1 MSIAERT
8 SRLVGLDMV
17 AHVAAATATSMV
29 RVEGLRGC
37 DPRLA
42 KEPVDLEPPFA
53 DESAVSSDGRRFP
66 PRIIERPVVLKAWCP
81 RDLSLNWKQ
90 CNDLHKELAVLS
102 CPIAFEIIGNSAGI
116 WVQMVVDRRDLLPV
130 KTGVEAEFPDVRL
143 EELGADPLAPWLA
156 RQGVTTDVE
165 DYFPRPPYYRTM
177 TIHETIGGS
186 PLDTVYVALREL
198 GADEIAVFR
207 VLSVPTRPDHDWHR
221 RINQFTDAEYK
232 GTQDDFF
239 NPSVPNYYHQ
249 VPSQYLPM
257 ISQREEQ
264 KAHPDRPFFAV
275 AAMTFAMSPNPDRPT
290 IILRTLR
297 TALSHF
303 LYGTRPLC
311 YQNRTPFL
319 EVLGTDAALRRMLA
333 ARVTHRNGMIL
344 NSLELSGLFHF
355 PPGTLM
361 EGDEEAPL
369 QRIKGFEVHE
379 SIKGGR
385 LIVGHNDYM
394 GADTPVGI
402 PDKVTNE
409 HIYLIGKSGVG
420 KSTEELNIILQEI
433 RSGRGVG
440 LIEPHGDLTR
450 DVLKRIPPERI
461 QDVAYFDPHDEEYV
475 PCLNPFDPSPHE
487 DKGRLAD
494 EITNAFRAGLDTWG
508 PRMEN
513 ILRQACYAL
522 LHLPGATMADVGVLL
537 SQTREG
543 DSLRTRVLRALTN
556 VDAVRFWR
564 DLFPKYKADALDP
577 VTNKIS
583 RLMLNTKI
591 AAVFSQRRALIRW
604 RDIIDQGRIFLANL
618 TGLGPSNAAFLGSLF
633 IAGFK
638 EAAISRGDIPEER
651 RRPYSLH
658 IDEFHRFPTTSIEDL
673 LVESR
678 KFAVSLRLA
687 HQETGQIDY
696 PTRRAVGTADTVI
709 AFGVDADDAKHI
721 VRELRKEV
729 AEEDLLALGV
739 GHAFA
744 RINNR
749 IVDIRTLPPLSP
761 PTTDVT
767 AAVIAASRSKY
778 YIKRTDADP
787 AVQTHQAEQLR
798 EFDTFDN

>member
-1 MSIAERT
+1 MSIGKR
-8 SRLVGLDMV
+8 SSSMVGLDMV

-29 RVEGLRGC
+29 AAEGLRGC

-42 KEPVDLEPPFA
+42 RDPVDLEPLFA
-53 DESAVSSDGRRFP
+53 DEAASPSRDRRLL

-116 WVQMVVDRRDLLPV
+116 WVQLVVDRRDLLPV
-130 KTGVEAEFPDVRL
+130 RTGVEAEFPDVRL
-143 EELGADPLAPWLA
+143 EELGGDPLASWLS
-156 RQGVTTDVE
+156 RQGVTTDIE

-186 PLDTVYVALREL
+186 PLDTIYVALREL
-198 GADEIAVFR
+198 AEDEVAVYR

-249 VPSQYLPM
+249 LPSQYLPM

-275 AAMTFAMSPNPDRPT
+275 SAMTFAMSPNPDRPAMV
-290 IILRTLR
+290 LRTLR

-303 LYGTRPLC
+303 LYGTRPLY

-319 EVLGTDAALRRMLA
+319 DVLGSDAALRRMLA

-369 QRIKGFEVHE
+369 KRITGFEVHD

-385 LIVGHNDYM
+385 LIVGHNHYM
-394 GADTPVGI
+394 GSATPVGI

-420 KSTEELNIILQEI
+420 KSTEEENLILQEI
-433 RSGRGVG
+433 ESGRGVG
-440 LIEPHGDLTR
+440 LIEPHGDLTKSI
-450 DVLKRIPPERI
+450 LKRIPRARI
-461 QDVAYFDPHDEEYV
+461 EDVVYFDPHDEEYV
-475 PCLNPFDPSPHE
+475 ACLNPFDPSPHE

-494 EITNAFRAGLDTWG
+494 EMTSAFRAGIDTWG

-513 ILRQACYAL
+513 ILRQSCYAL
-522 LHLPGATMADVGVLL
+522 LHLAGSTMADIGILL

-543 DSLRTRVLRALTN
+543 DRFRTRVLRALTN

-577 VTNKIS
+577 VTNKVS

-591 AAVFSQRRALIRW
+591 AAVFTQRRALIRW
-604 RDIIDQGRIFLANL
+604 RDIIDQGKIFLANL
-618 TGLGPSNAAFLGSLF
+618 TGLGPSNTAFLGSLF

-638 EAAISRGDIPEER
+638 EAAASRADIPEEC

-673 LVESR
+673 LTESR
-678 KFAVSLRLA
+678 KFALSLRLA

-709 AFGVDADDAKHI
+709 AFGVDVDDAKHI

-729 AEEDLLALGV
+729 EEEDLLGLGV
-739 GHAFA
+739 GQAFA

-749 IVDIRTLPPLSP
+749 IVDISTLPPLPP
-761 PTTDVT
+761 PTVDATS
-767 AAVIAASRSKY
+767 AVIEASRRKY
-778 YIKRTDADP
+778 CIKRTDADP

-798 EFDTFDN
+798 EFDTFDS